1 RDRGAGRARTATDAA
16 REAVLAAPAVLVS
29 DYGRGTA
36 DALRDVLTARPP
48 LVWDPHPR
56 GGPPVPGTRLVTP
69 AEKEALALAPDA
81 GPGRRDLHAAA
92 HGAAA
97 RTALEGRRRRR
108 HPRRPRRTPLLRRP
122 PAPRPGRRRAPRR
135 HLRRRGPVRRDG
147 RR

>member
-81 GPGRRDLHAAA
+81 GPGRRDPHAAA
-92 HGAAA
+92 HGAATLVRPWKA
-97 RTALEGRRRRR
+97 AAV
-108 HPRRPRRTPLLRRP
+108 PAPPRPRGAP
-122 PAPRPGRRRAPRR
+122 PSSGAAPPP
-135 HLRRRGPVRRDG
+135 P
-147 RR
+147 